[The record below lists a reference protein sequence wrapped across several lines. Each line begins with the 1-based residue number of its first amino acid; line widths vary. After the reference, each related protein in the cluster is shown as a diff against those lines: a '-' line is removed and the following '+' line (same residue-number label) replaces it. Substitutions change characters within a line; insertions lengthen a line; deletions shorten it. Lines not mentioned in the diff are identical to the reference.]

1 MARDSRS
8 RIADALGC
16 VIVVVWGIGVSTVP
30 LSAADDPVAVCTQ
43 RLKSIH
49 RALIAYERDHQEWP
63 AHLSDLVPAYLP
75 DAAAFHDP
83 ADSGAGDLGSS
94 EAHGDPTLRVSYSY
108 ERTADVSNGLAQPL
122 GRFPKPD
129 IPNTGWGS
137 WRLVNGRMEAF
148 FGDQVPLVR
157 CYHHRPPEDEREP
170 GKDCVLNLTP
180 SGRVYKSDFDWRRHP
195 DSLDFLLRTLER
207 DLSQG
212 PAWVLRT
219 WLLWRVDEFF
229 SYDSP
234 FTRRQHGP
242 RLAAIAEGLLSR
254 HREFTGEERTACRLA
269 ARFFRALDEPTRAL
283 QALDAAAHCATG
295 EWQPIAE
302 DQLRAAI
309 YHSAKRWDDEI
320 ATYRSLLAKRPD
332 VKPYMESL
340 ADALEAAGRPDESRA
355 WRDKADPGRLLAGKP
370 APPFQVVLKD
380 GGTLTLESALR
391 GRKAVLLDFWFCACG
406 PCRLAFPH
414 LEKLYAD
421 HQSHGLN
428 VIAVNFG
435 DPKDAIERF
444 AREHNVSFP
453 LGVGREGEKD
463 NPIFQAYHVAIFP
476 TTFLIDQRGTIVWR
490 GVGFGPEL
498 KHELTEALGKLGI
511 K

>member
-1 MARDSRS
+1 M
-8 RIADALGC
+8 
-16 VIVVVWGIGVSTVP
+16 VILITGVQATL
-30 LSAADDPVAVCTQ
+30 LSAADDAVTVCTL

-49 RALIAYERDHQEWP
+49 QALIAYERDHHEWP
-63 AHLSDLVPAYLP
+63 NHLSELVPAYLP
-75 DAAAFHDP
+75 DATALRDP
-83 ADSGAGDLGSS
+83 ADIGTDDLGSS
-94 EAHGDPTLRVSYSY
+94 EAHRDPKFRVSYSY
-108 ERTADVSNGLAQPL
+108 ERNADASNGLAQPL

-129 IPNTGWGS
+129 IPKTSWGS

-170 GKDCVLNLTP
+170 GKDRVLNLTP
-180 SGRVYKSDFDWRRHP
+180 SGRVYKSDFDWRYHP
-195 DSLDFLLRTLER
+195 DSLDYLLRTLER

-229 SYDSP
+229 SFDVP
-234 FTRRQHGP
+234 LTRLQHGP
-242 RLAAIAEGLLSR
+242 RLAAVAEQLSNR
-254 HREFTGEERTACRLA
+254 HRDFTGEERTACRLA
-269 ARFFRALDEPTRAL
+269 ARFFRALEEPARAL
-283 QALDAAAHCATG
+283 QALDAAAKCAGG

-320 ATYRSLLAKRPD
+320 ATYQSLLAKRPD

-340 ADALEAAGRPDESRA
+340 ADALEAAGKPEQARQ
-355 WRDKADPGRLLAGKP
+355 WREKADPGRLLVGKA
-370 APPFQVVLKD
+370 APPFTVTRLN
-380 GGTLTLESALR
+380 GGTLNLEAALR
-391 GRKAVLLDFWFCACG
+391 GHKAVLLDFWFCACG

-414 LEKLYAD
+414 LEKLHAA
-421 HQSHGLN
+421 HQSHGLA
-428 VIAVNFG
+428 VAAVNLG
-435 DPKDAIERF
+435 DPKDAVERF
-444 AREHNVSFP
+444 AKEHNISFA
-453 LGVGREGEKD
+453 LGVGREGDKD
-463 NPIFQAYHVAIFP
+463 NPIFQAYHVAVFP
-476 TTFLIDQRGTIVWR
+476 TTFLIDKRGTIVWR

-498 KHELTEALGKLGI
+498 KQELTHALAKLGI